1 MKNPLIPIRLAA
13 ALALVFAIGHTLGG
27 LQSWSPIGPT
37 AVLSSMQT
45 FRFDVSGVTRSYA
58 DFYRGFGFLLSV
70 FLVTEAVLLWQ
81 LGNLARADRAS
92 AKPFAWIFFL
102 SSLPIGVL
110 TWVFLFPMPVYFD
123 AALTALLGWA
133 VFSLAGPAGRHKEV
147 A

>member
-1 MKNPLIPIRLAA
+1 MKNSLIPIRLAA

-81 LGNLARADRAS
+81 LANLARADRAS

-102 SSLPIGVL
+102 ASLPIGGL

-123 AALTALLGWA
+123 AALTVLLGWA
-133 VFSLAGPAGRHKEV
+133 VVSLAGPAGRQKE
-147 A
+147 AA